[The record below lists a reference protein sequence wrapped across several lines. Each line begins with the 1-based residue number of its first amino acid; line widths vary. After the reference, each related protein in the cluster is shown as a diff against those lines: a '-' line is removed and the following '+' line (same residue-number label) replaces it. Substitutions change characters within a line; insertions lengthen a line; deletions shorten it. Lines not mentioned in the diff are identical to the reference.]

1 MVTKNKKKI
10 EYTHHTTLFRT
21 YTHEKK
27 EGNKLQLTNNKKNK
41 V

>member
-1 MVTKNKKKI
+1 MVTKKQEKRV
-10 EYTHHTTLFRT
+10 EYTHHTTLFRI

-27 EGNKLQLTNNKKNK
+27 ETNKLQLTNNKNK